1 MFCKPQSAFTICL
14 ALLLSPSLLTVMAHG
29 GNAIIPAGKEE
40 FMPVVS
46 RSLALKNQA
55 HVLYERLDLENSG
68 LGLDAFSYALSG
80 YLNLL
85 EKGKLQNPNTLT
97 ICDFSQSS
105 KKKRLYIIDL
115 KEMKILWN
123 TYVAH
128 GRKSGGEFA
137 QSFSNAPKSH
147 KSSLG
152 FYITEQT
159 YYGSHGL
166 SLRINGL
173 EKGINDMARARN
185 IVIHG
190 SDYVGDDFLES
201 NPFTG
206 RSFGCPAIPDEET
219 TAIIN
224 TIKEGSCL
232 FIYHP
237 TKQYLTVSKI
247 LKS

>member
-1 MFCKPQSAFTICL
+1 MFCKLSSAFTICL
-14 ALLLSPSLLTVMAHG
+14 TLFASLSFLTVTYGRNDARPSP
-29 GNAIIPAGKEE
+29 AEERSIP
-40 FMPVVS
+40 VS
-46 RSLALKNQA
+46 RPPILRSQA
-55 HVLYERLDLENSG
+55 HEMYERLDLENAG
-68 LGLDAFSYALSG
+68 LSLDAFSYALSG
-80 YLNLL
+80 YLTLL
-85 EKGKLQNPNTLT
+85 EKGKLQNPYTLT

-105 KKKRLYIIDL
+105 KNKRLYIIDL

-128 GRKSGGEFA
+128 GRRSGGEFA
-137 QSFSNAPKSH
+137 QSFSNTPKSH

-152 FYITEQT
+152 FYITENT
-159 YYGSHGL
+159 YYGAHGL

-173 EKGINDMARARN
+173 EKGINDQAKARN

-190 SDYVGDDFLES
+190 SDYVGDDFLEN

-206 RSFGCPAIPDEET
+206 RSFGCPAVPEEEKA
-219 TAIIN
+219 AIIN
-224 TIKEGSCL
+224 VIKGGSCL

-237 TKQYLTVSKI
+237 TKQYLSVSKI